1 MSQKQTEKDNNA
13 YVSNVVLGAKQNWE
27 ERVEVLFYV
36 FQIEPIT
43 STMIDIGV
51 VAAED
56 LVEAGRYLA

>member
-1 MSQKQTEKDNNA
+1 MSQKRTEKDNNA